1 MVVAAVIILALAA
14 TTIAQ
19 EEEEEEEEEAEE
31 GVVVAA
37 AIAATLIPLPP
48 PLPLLIMQQRVEH
61 CNNKLALVSAMLIKR
76 LMSALDT
83 RALFLLPML
92 DQLRLL
98 ELDTSSIC
106 FLAVC

>member
-1 MVVAAVIILALAA
+1 MVVAAVIILALALA
-14 TTIAQ
+14 ATIAK
-19 EEEEEEEEEAEE
+19 EEEEEEEAEE

-37 AIAATLIPLPP
+37 AIAATLIPPPP
-48 PLPLLIMQQRVEH
+48 PLLPLIMQQRVEH
-61 CNNKLALVSAMLIKR
+61 CNNKLARVSAMQIKR
-76 LMSALDT
+76 LTSVLDT
-83 RALFLLPML
+83 LALFLLPML

>member
-19 EEEEEEEEEAEE
+19 EEEEEEAEE

-37 AIAATLIPLPP
+37 AIAATLIPP
-48 PLPLLIMQQRVEH
+48 PLHLLIMQQRVEH

-76 LMSALDT
+76 LTNALDIL
-83 RALFLLPML
+83 ALFLLPML

>member
-19 EEEEEEEEEAEE
+19 EEEEEEEAEE

-37 AIAATLIPLPP
+37 AIAATLI

-76 LMSALDT
+76 LMSALDIL
-83 RALFLLPML
+83 ALFPLPML